1 MLYPKGVVKFL
12 CLTWTIV
19 SAGKTTEEP
28 KVPAVIVPAFAI
40 PPEAV
45 KAPAEVKVPEPVVAI
60 FPVVLIA
67 ISFAKSAPV
76 ILSENVVG
84 GLRIA
89 MFTLV

>member
-1 MLYPKGVVKFL
+1 MIPFSGINLPV
-12 CLTWTIV
+12 
-19 SAGKTTEEP
+19 GKTTEEP
-28 KVPAVIVPAFAI
+28 KVPAVIVPEFAI
-40 PPEAV
+40 PPEKV
-45 KAPAEVKVPEPVVAI
+45 DAPATDKVPEPVVAI

-67 ISFAKSAPV
+67 ISLAKSAPV